1 MLVTNNK
8 TTSPGGKGS
17 KPVEEQLKAIMIK
30 LAEAEATV
38 ELFTTMMRD
47 GVATNDTYNFV
58 RKQSLQRKSSK
69 AIDYKLLKT
78 TMRQKLDDAC
88 SYTNRLR

>member
-1 MLVTNNK
+1 MLDTIDR

-17 KPVEEQLKAIMIK
+17 KVVEKQLKTTMTK

-38 ELFTTMMRD
+38 ELLTTMIRG

-58 RKQSLQRKSSK
+58 KKQSLQRKSSK
-69 AIDYKLLKT
+69 SMDEYG
-78 TMRQKLDDAC
+78 MRMKE
-88 SYTNRLR
+88 

>member
-1 MLVTNNK
+1 MLVSNNK
-8 TTSPGGKGS
+8 TTSPRGKGS

-58 RKQSLQRKSSK
+58 RKQSLHKTSS
-69 AIDYKLLKT
+69 II
-78 TMRQKLDDAC
+78 
-88 SYTNRLR
+88 TNHSMIIKVI